1 MGESSPFLVDANA
14 PRGRWKDGLCDCCR
28 FGPCHV
34 SLWNAICCPQILM
47 AQVLTRLKMTWL
59 GAIAEDQEW
68 RMTFRRI
75 LVLVVAYWLVSSFLA
90 PDVSSD
96 DIDIEEAT
104 GTVTFT
110 QEDAPF
116 WQRFLYNLVSTA
128 FGLYTLI
135 VMIRL

>member
-1 MGESSPFLVDANA
+1 
-14 PRGRWKDGLCDCCR
+14 
-28 FGPCHV
+28 
-34 SLWNAICCPQILM
+34 
-47 AQVLTRLKMTWL
+47 MTWL

-68 RMTFRRI
+68 RMTFRRM

-96 DIDIEEAT
+96 DFDIDEAT
-104 GTVTFT
+104 GDVTFT
-110 QEDAPF
+110 QEDGPF
-116 WQRFLYNLVSTA
+116 WQSFLYNLVSTA

>member
-1 MGESSPFLVDANA
+1 
-14 PRGRWKDGLCDCCR
+14 
-28 FGPCHV
+28 
-34 SLWNAICCPQILM
+34 
-47 AQVLTRLKMTWL
+47 MTWL

-68 RMTFRRI
+68 RMTFRRM
-75 LVLVVAYWLVSSFLA
+75 LVLVVAYWVVSSFLA
-90 PDVSSD
+90 PDVSD

-104 GTVTFT
+104 GNVTFKG
-110 QEDAPF
+110 EDAPF